1 MIKYIILIY
10 FLLISVVSII
20 VTVHDKNAAK
30 KNKWRVPESTLL
42 FLGFIGGATFMFITM
57 LIIRHKTKQ
66 AKFMVPLPL
75 FAVVHLVALVLAF
88 MYL

>member
-10 FLLISVVSII
+10 FLLISVVSIV

-30 KNKWRVPESTLL
+30 KSKWRVKESTLL
-42 FLGFIGGATFMFITM
+42 FLGFIGGAVFMLLTM
-57 LIIRHKTKQ
+57 LVIRHKTKK

-75 FAVVHLVALVLAF
+75 FAIIQIVALVLAF

>member
-1 MIKYIILIY
+1 MIKYVILIY
-10 FLLISVVSII
+10 FLIISLVSVI

-30 KNKWRVPESTLL
+30 KKKWRVPEATLL
-42 FLGFIGGATFMFITM
+42 FLGFIGGAVFMLLTM
-57 LIIRHKTKQ
+57 LIIRHKTQK

-75 FAVVHLVALVLAF
+75 FSLIHIVALVLAF

>member
-10 FLLISVVSII
+10 LLLISVVSIV

-30 KNKWRVPESTLL
+30 KSKWRVKESTLL
-42 FLGFIGGATFMFITM
+42 FLGFIGGAVFMLLTM
-57 LIIRHKTKQ
+57 LVIRHKTKK

-75 FAVVHLVALVLAF
+75 FAIIQIVALVLAF

>member
-10 FLLISVVSII
+10 FLLISLVSII

-42 FLGFIGGATFMFITM
+42 FLGFIGGSTFMFITM
-57 LIIRHKTKQ
+57 LIIRHKTKK

>member
-10 FLLISVVSII
+10 FLLISVVSIV

-30 KNKWRVPESTLL
+30 KSKWRVKESTLL
-42 FLGFIGGATFMFITM
+42 FLGFIGGAVFMLLTM
-57 LIIRHKTKQ
+57 LVIRHKTKK
-66 AKFMVPLPL
+66 AKFMVSLPL
-75 FAVVHLVALVLAF
+75 FAIIQIVALVLAF

>member
-10 FLLISVVSII
+10 FLLISLVSII

-42 FLGFIGGATFMFITM
+42 FLGFIGGAAFMFITM
-57 LIIRHKTKQ
+57 LIIRHKTKK

>member
-10 FLLISVVSII
+10 FLLISVISII

-30 KNKWRVPESTLL
+30 KNKWRVPESTLQ
-42 FLGFIGGATFMFITM
+42 FLGFIGGASFMFITM
-57 LIIRHKTKQ
+57 LIIRHKTKK

-88 MYL
+88 IYL

>member
-10 FLLISVVSII
+10 FLLISVVSIV

-30 KNKWRVPESTLL
+30 KNKWRVKESTLL
-42 FLGFIGGATFMFITM
+42 FLGFIGGAVFMLLTM
-57 LIIRHKTKQ
+57 LVIRHKTKK
-66 AKFMVPLPL
+66 ARFMVPLPL
-75 FAVVHLVALVLAF
+75 FAIIQIVALVLAF

>member
-1 MIKYIILIY
+1 MIKYIILLY
-10 FLLISVVSII
+10 FLLISVISII

-57 LIIRHKTKQ
+57 FIIRHKTKK

-88 MYL
+88 IYL

>member
-10 FLLISVVSII
+10 FLLISVVSIV

-30 KNKWRVPESTLL
+30 KSKWRVKESTLL
-42 FLGFIGGATFMFITM
+42 FLGFIGGAVFMLLTM
-57 LIIRHKTKQ
+57 LLIRHKTKK

-75 FAVVHLVALVLAF
+75 FAIIQIVALVLAF

>member
-1 MIKYIILIY
+1 MIKYVILIY
-10 FLLISVVSII
+10 FLIISLISVI

-30 KNKWRVPESTLL
+30 KSKWRVKESTLL
-42 FLGFIGGATFMFITM
+42 LLGFIGGAAFMFMTM
-57 LIIRHKTKQ
+57 LIIRHKTKK

-75 FAVVHLVALVLAF
+75 FAAIHIVALVLAF

>member
-1 MIKYIILIY
+1 MIKYIILVY
-10 FLLISVVSII
+10 FLLISVISII

-57 LIIRHKTKQ
+57 LIIRHKTKK

-88 MYL
+88 IYL

>member
-10 FLLISVVSII
+10 FLLISVVSIV
-20 VTVHDKNAAK
+20 VTVHDKKAAK
-30 KNKWRVPESTLL
+30 KSKWRVKESTLL
-42 FLGFIGGATFMFITM
+42 FLGFIGGAVFMLLTM
-57 LIIRHKTKQ
+57 LLIRHKTKK

-75 FAVVHLVALVLAF
+75 FAIIQIVALVLAF